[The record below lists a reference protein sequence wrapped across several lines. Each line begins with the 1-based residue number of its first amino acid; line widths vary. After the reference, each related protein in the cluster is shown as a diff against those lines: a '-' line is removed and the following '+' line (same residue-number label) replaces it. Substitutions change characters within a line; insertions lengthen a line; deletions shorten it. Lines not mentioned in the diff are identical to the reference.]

1 MASNKCHIGTEMKL
15 NISVDPIGSTTMD
28 TYDFVAEVFCSP
40 SKVITIPKEEAI
52 RVDANNY
59 IVLVDTTALGVG
71 KVKVK
76 LTAAIPDNDFSDGF
90 RTEISIVDT
99 GINIVKSS

>member
-1 MASNKCHIGTEMKL
+1 MTNNKCHIGTEMKL

-28 TYDFVAEVFCSP
+28 DYDFVAEVFCSP
-40 SKVITIPKEEAI
+40 SKVITVPKGEAI

-59 IVLVDTTALGVG
+59 VVLVDTTILGVG

-76 LTAAIPDNDFSDGF
+76 LTAAIPDEDFSDGF
-90 RTEISIVDT
+90 RTEIAVIDT
-99 GINIVKSS
+99 GINIVKS

>member
-1 MASNKCHIGTEMKL
+1 MTNNKCHIGTEIKL
-15 NISVDPIGSTTMD
+15 NISIDPIGRTTMD
-28 TYDFVAEVFCSP
+28 DYEFVAEVFCSP
-40 SKVITIPKEEAI
+40 TKTVTIPKEESI

-59 IVLVDTTALGVG
+59 IILVDTTALGIG
-71 KVKVK
+71 KIKVK
-76 LTAAIPDNDFSDGF
+76 LTATIPDEDFSDGF